1 LFWLHVLVLTTLTL
15 PLEIYF
21 RWWSI
26 IPIGLIYGFGFSKNI
41 SSPFLMGFISL
52 FVQWTLYAAYLD
64 FRNNGILSER
74 IIKLFPL
81 PHYSLVLIL
90 VTGLI
95 GGFLMGFT
103 VLSGNRVRALLGPK
117 K

>member
-1 LFWLHVLVLTTLTL
+1 
-15 PLEIYF
+15 
-21 RWWSI
+21 
-26 IPIGLIYGFGFSKNI
+26 
-41 SSPFLMGFISL
+41 MGFISL

>member
-1 LFWLHVLVLTTLTL
+1 
-15 PLEIYF
+15 
-21 RWWSI
+21 
-26 IPIGLIYGFGFSKNI
+26 
-41 SSPFLMGFISL
+41 MGFISL

-103 VLSGNRVRALLGPK
+103 VLSGNRVRSLLGPK